1 MTKKLRRNKSKK
13 TRKQKGGD
21 INTLEQYILTRL
33 DTAGFNE
40 YIYQPDNAEN
50 KIKYGCAL
58 GKLYFYLQDNGITME
73 DIQIYREA
81 VFDLLRKYNIQPLGQ
96 VMEEYYPRQISYY
109 EEDVLHGDENIINQQ
124 IMDLYNAFTGV
135 IPQQAPPV
143 VGKKRTRST
152 APIEGDLAE
161 YQMLPNYPKKGVN
174 AITLEPIKQ
183 GVPRI
188 TLSDG
193 KEYTLDEIKDMWK
206 YSKVQ
211 TPLRHPYTE
220 EDKQKIQDFIN
231 FAKGGKR
238 RRHKRRKTRKQ
249 KK

>member
-33 DTAGFNE
+33 DTAGFND
-40 YIYQPDNAEN
+40 YIRVPNNAVN
-50 KIKYGCAL
+50 KIKYGCTL
-58 GKLYFYLQDNGITME
+58 GKTEYYLYYLKAKGINME
-73 DIQIYREA
+73 DIQIFRNA
-81 VFDLLRKYNIQPLGQ
+81 IFDLLRKYHIAPLSRE
-96 VMEEYYPRQISYY
+96 MEEYYPMQISNYENNVLHENHTIINRQIR
-109 EEDVLHGDENIINQQ
+109 
-124 IMDLYNAFTGV
+124 DLYNAYLG
-135 IPQQAPPV
+135 ILPPLIV
-143 VGKKRTRST
+143 EQKRTRST

-161 YQMLPNYPKKGVN
+161 YQMLPNYPKKSVN
-174 AITLEPIKQ
+174 AITLEPTKQ

-206 YSKVQ
+206 YSKDQ

-231 FAKGGKR
+231 FAKGGKK